1 MYPITDLARDRI
13 GDLQRTADEI
23 RQEREL
29 HASRSAEPVT
39 HHAHAVVRGSPTT
52 ACASPSR
59 AERAL

>member
-1 MYPITDLARDRI
+1 MYPFTELVRDHI

-29 HASRSAEPVT
+29 RASRTDEPVT
-39 HHAHAVVRGSPTT
+39 HQTHAAVRGSPTT

-59 AERAL
+59 AERAF

>member
-1 MYPITDLARDRI
+1 MYPIGELVRDHI

-29 HASRSAEPVT
+29 RASRSAEPVT
-39 HHAHAVVRGSPTT
+39 HHTHAAVRGSPT
-52 ACASPSR
+52 AVCASPSR